1 MLPDGA
7 DWRSVV
13 TQALE
18 AAVVYLRARLGDDVD
33 SWRWGSIHGTAP
45 RHPLSASFP
54 DLADLLDPPSTPMS
68 GDGDTPHS
76 ASYNAADPF
85 TVTGTSVARYV
96 FDAADWDNSRWV
108 VPLGASGHPGSSH
121 YADQRPIWADDEVV
135 PMLYTW
141 PAVEAA
147 AELRQILKP
156 RHGD

>member
-1 MLPDGA
+1 
-7 DWRSVV
+7 
-13 TQALE
+13 
-18 AAVVYLRARLGDDVD
+18 
-33 SWRWGSIHGTAP
+33 
-45 RHPLSASFP
+45 
-54 DLADLLDPPSTPMS
+54 MS

-108 VPLGASGHPGSSH
+108 VPLGASGHPGSRH
-121 YADQRPIWADDEVV
+121 YADQRPIWADDDVV

-147 AELRQILKP
+147 AETKADTSKP
-156 RHGD
+156 RHGE

>member
-1 MLPDGA
+1 MPRRAAGPAGDA
-7 DWRSVV
+7 DERGRRH
-13 TQALE
+13 
-18 AAVVYLRARLGDDVD
+18 AAFRLLQRG
-33 SWRWGSIHGTAP
+33 
-45 RHPLSASFP
+45 
-54 DLADLLDPPSTPMS
+54 
-68 GDGDTPHS
+68 
-76 ASYNAADPF
+76 DPF

-121 YADQRPIWADDEVV
+121 YADQRPIWADDDVV